1 MHLITA
7 YIRPERLNFVK
18 QALVE
23 RKVFKISVTNA
34 LGCGDERSYHEKYR
48 GVDIEVD
55 LYKRV
60 RLEIAVNDDFVDP
73 TIEAIIEGAKTGEN
87 GENGDGKIFVTPLER
102 VIRIRSGE
110 TDSAAIG

>member
-1 MHLITA
+1 MAWATPRWRGLLGGIA
-7 YIRPERLNFVK
+7 PELRD
-18 QALVE
+18 Q
-23 RKVFKISVTNA
+23 RRG
-34 LGCGDERSYHEKYR
+34 LGV

-73 TIEAIIEGAKTGEN
+73 TIEAIVEGAKT

-110 TDSAAIG
+110 SDSAAIG

>member
-7 YIRPERLNFVK
+7 YIRPERLNLVK

-60 RLEIAVNDDFVDP
+60 RLEIAVNDEFVDP
-73 TIEAIIEGAKTGEN
+73 TIEAIVEGAKT

-110 TDSAAIG
+110 TDNAAIG